1 MADNRRR
8 EKIRVL
14 VHNSAKEAEHF
25 HQDIELLYIMEGSL
39 DVKVGEQMT
48 HMFPEDILV
57 INANKMHTLKGSE
70 DILYAQLLIEYNM
83 VSDLFD
89 SMNII
94 FWCNSTKD
102 ESERYDKLRAAIKE
116 LLNHHLSTRGN
127 SASFAH
133 ISLCYRVLDLLSG
146 YFLVQTAD
154 KELMDDGD
162 KFDER
167 IDQINNYIRAN
178 YSQPISLKELADKL
192 YLSNGYLSRF
202 FKKNYGMNF
211 AEYLTNIRLF
221 HAVDELM
228 YTNTPITM
236 IAYDNGFA
244 SVAVFNKAFK
254 KAYGETPSALRKRL
268 KEQKEEPK
276 QQTEDTVIEE
286 RLEQYL
292 ITSQTEKKEVNQVE
306 QQENSHSVKN
316 TEQMKNWGRTL
327 NVGMASDLLKSEI
340 QEHVML
346 LKESLDFE
354 YARFCNPF
362 TREMLLDPEKS
373 EGHYNFSRIDTILD
387 FLIRFGIKPHIEMGP
402 KPRMITYN
410 VQKVEVEG
418 TRNVEFANVKEW
430 EELLEAL
437 FRHLTQRYGRSAL
450 DFWRI
455 ELWFNENKWD
465 DPESMVVYF
474 DLFRTLKSTVKK
486 YNSKIEVGGCGIRLD
501 NSEQSRIVFYQN
513 WMKQASK
520 PDFISMIIFPYDRG
534 VDGQD
539 HYAKR
544 CTDNECLKHRV
555 ESERELLRITGFE
568 NTTLYVTE
576 WNMTISARNFIND
589 SCFKGAYIIKNL
601 LDVYGIAD
609 DLAYWLGSDRNSEYY
624 DSNELVNGGT
634 GLMTKDGI
642 LKPAGFAFEF
652 MKRLYSNCAG
662 KGENYLIST
671 DGADS
676 YGIVC
681 HNQRTLGYNYYFTKE
696 DELEKEHLWKYY
708 EDRDELDLK
717 LELRDVADG
726 RYKIKM
732 YRINEQN
739 GCVLNIWQELDFEP
753 ELSRNDIKY
762 FRRMCEP
769 RLIIQKTEAKDHTLK
784 LNILMQANEIVF
796 VRVRRLP

>member
-340 QEHVML
+340 QEHIML

-354 YARFCNPF
+354 
-362 TREMLLDPEKS
+362 
-373 EGHYNFSRIDTILD
+373 
-387 FLIRFGIKPHIEMGP
+387 
-402 KPRMITYN
+402 
-410 VQKVEVEG
+410 
-418 TRNVEFANVKEW
+418 
-430 EELLEAL
+430 
-437 FRHLTQRYGRSAL
+437 
-450 DFWRI
+450 
-455 ELWFNENKWD
+455 
-465 DPESMVVYF
+465 
-474 DLFRTLKSTVKK
+474 
-486 YNSKIEVGGCGIRLD
+486 
-501 NSEQSRIVFYQN
+501 
-513 WMKQASK
+513 
-520 PDFISMIIFPYDRG
+520 
-534 VDGQD
+534 
-539 HYAKR
+539 
-544 CTDNECLKHRV
+544 
-555 ESERELLRITGFE
+555 
-568 NTTLYVTE
+568 
-576 WNMTISARNFIND
+576 
-589 SCFKGAYIIKNL
+589 
-601 LDVYGIAD
+601 
-609 DLAYWLGSDRNSEYY
+609 
-624 DSNELVNGGT
+624 
-634 GLMTKDGI
+634 
-642 LKPAGFAFEF
+642 
-652 MKRLYSNCAG
+652 
-662 KGENYLIST
+662 
-671 DGADS
+671 
-676 YGIVC
+676 
-681 HNQRTLGYNYYFTKE
+681 
-696 DELEKEHLWKYY
+696 
-708 EDRDELDLK
+708 
-717 LELRDVADG
+717 
-726 RYKIKM
+726 
-732 YRINEQN
+732 
-739 GCVLNIWQELDFEP
+739 
-753 ELSRNDIKY
+753 
-762 FRRMCEP
+762 
-769 RLIIQKTEAKDHTLK
+769 
-784 LNILMQANEIVF
+784 
-796 VRVRRLP
+796 